1 MTAQSLTLTHTVTTS
16 DEDQGGRLDRW
27 LTEALHRTGVDLT
40 RSRVQGLISDG
51 HVHLDERPV
60 TAPSTKIKR
69 DQRYS
74 VTIPA
79 AMPATIAAQ
88 PMPLDVVFEDAH
100 LIIINKA
107 PGLVVHPGAG
117 NTDGTL
123 VNALIAHCGDSLSGI
138 GGVAR
143 PGIVHRIDKD
153 TSGLLVVAK
162 HDEAHLGLAAL
173 FAEHDI
179 ERAYLAVIPGALRP
193 GVGTVETLLGRNSR
207 DRKKMAVIAQSET
220 RPDARRAITHY
231 RTLKTFGRERGRMPG
246 EPLASMVECR
256 LETGRTHQI
265 RVHMHHL
272 GAPLLG
278 DPVYGRGPGLAG
290 LKPGDEAADKARKTL
305 RQFTRQALHARDLGF
320 VHPITNEELSFCAA
334 MPKDMQALVDVL
346 SDL

>member
-1 MTAQSLTLTHTVTTS
+1 MTAQTHTLTTDDDDRGT
-16 DEDQGGRLDRW
+16 RLDRW
-27 LTEALHRTGVDLT
+27 LKQALQARGAEFT
-40 RSRVQGLISDG
+40 RSRIQALITDG
-51 HVHLDERPV
+51 HVRLNEGPV
-60 TAPSTKIKR
+60 LAPSTKVKTG
-69 DQRYS
+69 QTYC
-74 VTIPA
+74 VAIPA
-79 AMPATIAAQ
+79 AMPTTIAAQ
-88 PMPLDVVFEDAH
+88 PLPLDVVFEDEH
-100 LIIINKA
+100 LIVINKA

-117 NTDGTL
+117 NSDGTL

-207 DRKKMAVIAQSET
+207 DRKKMAVIGDTET
-220 RPDARRAITHY
+220 RPDARHAITHY
-231 RTLKTFGRERGRMPG
+231 RTLETYGRDRGRMPG
-246 EPLASMVECR
+246 EPLASLIECR

-290 LKPGDEAADKARKTL
+290 LKPGDDAADAARKTL
-305 RQFTRQALHARDLGF
+305 RQFKRQALHARDLGF
-320 VHPITNEELSFCAA
+320 VHPISKEALAFCAPL
-334 MPKDMQALVDVL
+334 PKDMQRLIDALGTL
-346 SDL
+346 